1 MQASLCRTSNRPDRL
16 DHGVGDHRHPHRAP
30 PGLRYERLFPR
41 WVLTNFS
48 ELIMLFEIANKN
60 QFPFPVQSNAP
71 VGLIKHPTISRFFL
85 TFFSLYFSGVSEHP
99 VLLQQIPE
107 WKNGQDSMFG
117 FSMAQFEQLIL
128 NKTFLLTLVDTVEQQ
143 PGFGIRDR
151 VNTRNI

>member
-1 MQASLCRTSNRPDRL
+1 M
-16 DHGVGDHRHPHRAP
+16 
-30 PGLRYERLFPR
+30 
-41 WVLTNFS
+41 
-48 ELIMLFEIANKN
+48 
-60 QFPFPVQSNAP
+60 
-71 VGLIKHPTISRFFL
+71 
-85 TFFSLYFSGVSEHP
+85 SEHP

-151 VNTRNI
+151 VNLRNIKKSKMFLTIFLKKIKRANAQKGL